1 MPDSEPHP
9 AEDRGLRLEPGSQN
23 DGYACACC
31 RQPSQMASGLVYHD
45 GDAHAVYLAGWS
57 TGHRAE
63 GVRLVVSVGD
73 WSDGAP
79 PEDRVAVALSCR
91 LEGPRVQFYVVSPE
105 RSPYA
110 GFAYLGEL
118 LSEPAALAHPH
129 LDAFM
134 DVARQV
140 VREDTRVR
148 AYLKALAQG

>member
-1 MPDSEPHP
+1 MHDSIPSP
-9 AEDRGLRLEPGSQN
+9 AEDTGLRLEPGSQN

-31 RQPSQMASGLVYHD
+31 QQPSQMASGLVYHD
-45 GDAHAVYLAGWS
+45 GDAHAVYLASWS

-63 GVRLVVSVGD
+63 GVRLVVSIGD
-73 WSDGAP
+73 WSENAAP
-79 PEDRVAVALSCR
+79 KDRIAVALSCR
-91 LEGPRVQFYVVSPE
+91 LEGPQVQFYVVSPE

-118 LSEPAALAHPH
+118 LPEPDALAHPH
-129 LDAFM
+129 IAAFL

-148 AYLKALAQG
+148 SYLKALARS